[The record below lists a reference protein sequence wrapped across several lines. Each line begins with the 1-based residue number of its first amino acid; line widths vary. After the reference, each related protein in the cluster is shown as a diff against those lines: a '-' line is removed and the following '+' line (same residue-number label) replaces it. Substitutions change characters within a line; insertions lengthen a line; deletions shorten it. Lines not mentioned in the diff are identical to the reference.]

1 MIWVNFRYPGAS
13 PTPGGA
19 GNPPLASPP
28 EAVPAPAPKGFF
40 GEARLGGKIIRFV
53 APRLGASLAGGA
65 GLMARPMSRV
75 GPGMPW
81 PRSVSPEA
89 DPGALVLP
97 GTGRRF
103 GMFLSLRSKVATSE
117 SYRQLSLVSYSNN
130 LGLRW
135 LVLLRIY
142 LFCFCLK
149 SIFPTIP
156 RSLSALACSPLSS
169 TTLFFRRDD
178 DI

>member
-40 GEARLGGKIIRFV
+40 RGGPPGREDYSFRRPPAGGEPGR
-53 APRLGASLAGGA
+53 GA